1 MVNYEKVNKRDSKR
15 RQRSSSNRESD
26 SSIVVMKS
34 STTRP
39 NTTKDQ
45 DLLLHKVDSLQILKK
60 AMMLT
65 SPTPSGG
72 RVMDRKSLQ
81 DSIDLASSRMN
92 RKQPKGDAIAIIS
105 QGLKILDLD
114 VLDAELLS
122 ESSSTLRTET
132 TTSSSSESFSINNNN
147 NNINNSSS
155 SSSNSNNT
163 KKEKT
168 TTKKQRK
175 RTNNTDMSTAATK
188 IFSSS
193 SSSKDK
199 KRSKSKSSKSSKRS
213 SDDLSSNSN
222 ERKRKKDKARFHTRF
237 RLSMNEYIPPS
248 SAPLTEEEIYD
259 AWYTKEEFARMSSKC
274 DKYVDE
280 FGEKH
285 SDSIQDM
292 IRLVALCYQPTSRQ
306 QQQQQQQHQTSHM
319 DGVDINKKNKN
330 DKNKKLLEEQ
340 ESDVEAE
347 IMYTCCLSA
356 AASVSIPSRARG
368 LEYDIIRP
376 LSESRWRH
384 VRTIVEMFGDSR
396 PSTRDLLMSTSGED
410 LDEVVAARS
419 ILLSRPH
426 RMFARALAEIDAMAR
441 GGGIAESHTCLN

>member
-1 MVNYEKVNKRDSKR
+1 MVNYEKVNKSDSKR
-15 RQRSSSNRESD
+15 RPRSSIDRESD
-26 SSIVVMKS
+26 PSIVVMKS

-39 NTTKDQ
+39 NTTNGQ
-45 DLLLHKVDSLQILKK
+45 DLLYKVDSLQILKK
-60 AMMLT
+60 AMTLK
-65 SPTPSGG
+65 SPTPSSA

-81 DSIDLASSRMN
+81 DSINLTSSRMN
-92 RKQPKGDAIAIIS
+92 RKQPNSDAIAMIS

-114 VLDAELLS
+114 VPDAELLS
-122 ESSSTLRTET
+122 DSSSTLRTET
-132 TTSSSSESFSINNNN
+132 GTRSSSDSFSN
-147 NNINNSSS
+147 NNSSS
-155 SSSNSNNT
+155 SSSSNNT

-168 TTKKQRK
+168 NTKKQRK
-175 RTNNTDMSTAATK
+175 RTDSTDISTAATK
-188 IFSSS
+188 TSSS
-193 SSSKDK
+193 FSSSKDK
-199 KRSKSKSSKSSKRS
+199 KRSKRKSSKSSKRS

-222 ERKRKKDKARFHTRF
+222 EWKRKKDKARFHTRF

-248 SAPLTEEEIYD
+248 SASLTEGEISD
-259 AWYTKEEFARMSSKC
+259 AWYTKEEFERMSSKC

-292 IRLVALCYQPTSRQ
+292 IRLVALCYQPTDQ
-306 QQQQQQQHQTSHM
+306 QQQQQQQQEQQTSHV
-319 DGVDINKKNKN
+319 DCVDINKKNKN
-330 DKNKKLLEEQ
+330 DKNKKLLVEQ
-340 ESDVEAE
+340 SDVEEE
-347 IMYTCCLSA
+347 IMYICCLSA
-356 AASVSIPSRARG
+356 VTSVSIPSRARG

-396 PSTRDLLMSTSGED
+396 PSTHDLLLSTSGED
-410 LDEVVAARS
+410 LDKVVAARS